1 MRLAIFHKS
10 FASKTKSFGRLVV
23 KAQSSN
29 QVPNFDLSFLDE
41 ERNERT
47 DGRFVP
53 VKDSDVDKL
62 IETEEN
68 ANTKRKTFH
77 DIILVKQFLTDRGE
91 SRSIEEIP
99 AVELNNNLTKF
110 KGQ

>member
-1 MRLAIFHKS
+1 
-10 FASKTKSFGRLVV
+10 VE
-23 KAQSSN
+23 SSN

-47 DGRFVP
+47 DGRFVL

-62 IETEEN
+62 IETKEN
-68 ANTKRKTFH
+68 ANTKRKTFY
-77 DIILVKQFLTDRGE
+77 DRILVKQFLTERGG

-99 AVELNNNLTKF
+99 AVELNNNLIIF